1 MMLKVG
7 ELAKRSGLTV
17 RALHHYDSIGLL
29 CPSARSDAGYR
40 LYNRTDIA
48 RLHQIQ
54 ALRRFGMA
62 LSDIGSFLAG
72 PGSDLPAI
80 VDQQIGA
87 LTRQI
92 EQASVLRTQL
102 TRLQGQLAA
111 GNEPDLGEWLTTLE
125 HMTMYDKYL
134 SKEQR
139 DRLPFFNGANDTI
152 AQWDALVAQMR
163 AHQQAGAAPSEA
175 AVQQLALAWMGM
187 LVRDTGGDA
196 ALAAGLT
203 DLNDNEPAMR
213 EQNGITPELTGYVMQ
228 ALAAF
233 RMNIFRKYLDDD
245 EYAFMQANYPKHGRA
260 MPALIARIGQQ
271 MADGVRPDAP
281 EASQLAEQWMAL
293 FEVYAG
299 KNPATHAKFRCAYAN
314 EPDLLKGTF
323 VNPDLLAWIRE
334 AISAAA
340 QRTGA

>member
-1 MMLKVG
+1 MTLKVG

-40 LYNRTDIA
+40 LYNRADIA

-72 PGSDLPAI
+72 PGSNLPAI
-80 VDQQIGA
+80 VDHQIGA

-92 EQASVLRTQL
+92 EQADVLRTQL
-102 TRLQGQLAA
+102 TRLREQLAA
-111 GNEPDLGEWLTTLE
+111 GDEPDLSEWLTTLE

-139 DRLPFFNGANDTI
+139 DRLPFFNGPNDTTV
-152 AQWDALVAQMR
+152 QWDALVAQMR
-163 AHQQAGAAPSEA
+163 SLMQAGAAPSEP
-175 AVQQLALAWMGM
+175 AVQQLALTWMGM
-187 LVRDTGGDA
+187 LVRDTCGDA
-196 ALAAGLT
+196 ALAVGLT
-203 DLNDNEPAMR
+203 ELNDNEPAMR
-213 EQNGITPELTGYVMQ
+213 KQNGVTPELTGFVLQ

-233 RMNIFRKYLDDD
+233 RMGIFRKYLDDD
-245 EYAFMQANYPKHGRA
+245 EFAFMQANYGKRGRE

-271 MADGVRPDAP
+271 IAAGVPPDAL
-281 EASQLAEQWMAL
+281 AAAQLAGEWQEL

-299 KNPATHAKFRCAYAN
+299 KNPVTHAKFRIAYAN
-314 EPDLLKGTF
+314 EPDLFKGTF

-334 AISAAA
+334 AISAAGL
-340 QRTGA
+340 RK